1 MALSFGR
8 KKTTV
13 GLDIGSGLI
22 KVAVIDHSK
31 KTPELTRVA
40 IAPLAQDAIVEG
52 EVMDPGVV
60 ADAIRSAME
69 KAGVTTKDVVI
80 AVGGR
85 DVIVKKIQIERV
97 KEQQVRELLR
107 WEAEQHV
114 PFDVESVELDHQTL
128 DPDGTGPQMDVLL
141 VAAKRELIQ
150 AKQRVLEEAG
160 LNAAIVDVESF
171 ALHNGFEVNHPD
183 AMSGMVGLLN
193 IGHDV
198 TNINILENGVPI
210 LTRDVAVGTRRL
222 REDMMRERG
231 LSADE
236 SDKLLQGFDRSAHLD
251 AIIETR
257 GEEIAVG
264 VDRALAFIQ
273 QSNRS
278 AELRQIYTC
287 GGGARIPGLNDRL
300 GQRLRLQVQQA
311 NALANLTVRDGALD
325 ALVTDEVSPLLMLP
339 IGLALRQVA

>member
-60 ADAIRSAME
+60 AEAIRSAME

-85 DVIVKKIQIERV
+85 DVIVKKIQIQERV
-97 KEQQVRELLR
+97 KEPQVRELLR

-128 DPDGTGPQMDVLL
+128 NPNDTGPMDVLL

-210 LTRDVAVGTRRL
+210 LSRDVAVGTRRL

-231 LSADE
+231 LGADE

-278 AELRQIYTC
+278 AELRQVYTC